1 MGRVS
6 RATPIRSLGAGV
18 LALVAIPG
26 IQYIFHS
33 VPVLKRFRRF
43 AEARAASTAMCGPY
57 HAHDVALSLLRMVSN
72 NIGHIGCLSAQQC
85 GLRHIVFGGS
95 FIRDHPYTLAT
106 ISSAVHFFSGGQ
118 VRALFLKHDGFVGA
132 IGALGIAID
141 KLIEVRAVD
150 EIDDAVRLEMAG
162 PGAAGAG
169 AGAGAAA
176 GAGAGA
182 WAFAGFLLSSFLP
195 LMARLRR
202 LSMVLLCR
210 QGQPSALKSRGG
222 ERGANGPLIPIRRM
236 ILAAMQ
242 QCGASRA

>member
-1 MGRVS
+1 MC
-6 RATPIRSLGAGV
+6 IRDR
-18 LALVAIPG
+18 
-26 IQYIFHS
+26 YIFHS

-132 IGALGIAID
+132 IGAHIRGVPQVAG
-141 KLIEVRAVD
+141 AVAQMPARTD
-150 EIDDAVRLEMAG
+150 PIGRWTPSPPPPPPAPPPPPPP
-162 PGAAGAG
+162 PGAAA
-169 AGAGAAA
+169 APPAPPPNPPRSPAPPPPSKLDHSRVAAA
-176 GAGAGA
+176 SGA
-182 WAFAGFLLSSFLP
+182 
-195 LMARLRR
+195 
-202 LSMVLLCR
+202 
-210 QGQPSALKSRGG
+210 RGG
-222 ERGANGPLIPIRRM
+222 GELE
-236 ILAAMQ
+236 
-242 QCGASRA
+242 S